1 MKSMINKKN
10 LIENIDNLDLK
21 KYKNKR
27 SSYSLNEFM
36 FNNMDRQ
43 NNFSTPNNMVNTLS
57 TL

>member
-27 SSYSLNEFM
+27 SSYLLNEFM

-43 NNFSTPNNMVNTLS
+43 NIFSTPNNMVNTLS